1 MESKLKDLRDKGC
14 ISQNTY
20 NAIASYIRGIK
31 VGVKENFKLAEEHLN
46 NIYKLGL
53 KLILIDLR
61 KICKKEKVETSILKE
76 EIEKQVK
83 PQTQQKKQRVFS
95 QNSIRNSRVIKCS
108 LNIENNSNNRF
119 FDLK

>member
-1 MESKLKDLRDKGC
+1 MEIECYVCIDEVKEFVERLNSLKDSLYFPTEVENKITDVEWKLKDLRDKGC

-20 NAIASYIRGIK
+20 NAIASHIRGIK

-76 EIEKQVK
+76 EIEK
-83 PQTQQKKQRVFS
+83 P
-95 QNSIRNSRVIKCS
+95 
-108 LNIENNSNNRF
+108 
-119 FDLK
+119 